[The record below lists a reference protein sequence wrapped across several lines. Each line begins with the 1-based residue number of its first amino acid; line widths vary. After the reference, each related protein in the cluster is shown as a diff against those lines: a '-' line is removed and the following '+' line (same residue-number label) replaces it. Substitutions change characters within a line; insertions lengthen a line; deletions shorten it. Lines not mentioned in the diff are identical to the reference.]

1 MINRQQIVEPIGS
14 LPSNYCFNGIDLI
27 KFFCSY
33 LVCMVHIPFI
43 SGVDSVW
50 ANEINYYVQNSV
62 SRIAVPFFF
71 AASGF
76 LLFRKIDINNINFER
91 IKKYC
96 YRLLLLLGVWFIL
109 LFVGNIDQLWY
120 LGGSVIVT
128 LMLTVFLEKK
138 ISYKVIGIISIVL
151 YSLGLLMDSYSGFVK
166 SISNKI
172 GITFFYDSI
181 KFFDSEV
188 SRTIRLGV
196 FFAFVFF
203 IMGVL
208 FVYKPIRMNI
218 PVAIIGF
225 IVSILLLI
233 VEAYFVKIRRTPLD
247 NNMYI
252 SLLPATFFLFYIATH
267 LKLKDRKIYS
277 TLRAMGV
284 IIFFIHLFVYRL
296 IEYVFLIAKNYSG
309 IDLSVFTLTSVITVS
324 TVFAYFFVRLSN
336 KEKYKLLRFLY

>member
-1 MINRQQIVEPIGS
+1 
-14 LPSNYCFNGIDLI
+14 
-27 KFFCSY
+27 
-33 LVCMVHIPFI
+33 MVHIPFI
-43 SGVDSVW
+43 SGIDSVW
-50 ANEINYYVQNSV
+50 ANEINYFVQNSV

-96 YRLLLLLGVWFIL
+96 YRLLLLLGIWFVL
-109 LFVGNIDQLWY
+109 LFVGNTDQLWY

-128 LMLTVFLEKK
+128 LILTMFLKKK
-138 ISYKVIGIISIVL
+138 IPYKVIGIISIVL
-151 YSLGLLMDSYSGFVK
+151 YIFGLLMDSYSGFIK
-166 SISNKI
+166 SISIKT
-172 GITFFYDSI
+172 GLSCFYDFI

-284 IIFFIHLFVYRL
+284 LVFFLHLFVNRL
-296 IEYVFLIAKNYSG
+296 IDWIFVIVKDVFGL
-309 IDLSVFTLTSVITVS
+309 DLSISVIIFTIYIILSIFTLVSVIVLS
-324 TVFAYFFVRLSN
+324 TVLAYFIVRLSK
-336 KEKYKLLRFLY
+336 KEKYKWLQFLY